1 MKRKTNGIF
10 IKRVVDDRDNGIY
23 VETDILQKTIT
34 IGRGIKR
41 KRLTQWEAA
50 RLSFL
55 LKRQL
60 DRLQGNYPKETARD
74 EDEFL
79 ICPHCGITEKSTA
92 NFCGNC
98 GCELNGGKKE
108 ETEEKKFE
116 RLWNNYLKSHKRV
129 LFITGGEG
137 GGVKMHIEDDL
148 KHFGIEKDEL
158 ESVKL
163 FRCENS
169 DFFREKLGINFAIG
183 ECERLNGK
191 APRKARIILDYD
203 ADFPNIVTRVISR

>member
-1 MKRKTNGIF
+1 MKGKTMKGKTNGIF
-10 IKRVVDDRDNGIY
+10 IKRVVDDRGNGIY

-41 KRLTQWEAA
+41 KRLTQWEAE

-74 EDEFL
+74 EAEFL
-79 ICPHCGITEKSTA
+79 ICPNCGKGEKSTA
-92 NFCGNC
+92 NFCENC

-116 RLWNNYLKSHKRV
+116 RILNNYFKSHKRIR
-129 LFITGGEG
+129 FITGGEG
-137 GGVKMHIEDDL
+137 E
-148 KHFGIEKDEL
+148 E
-158 ESVKL
+158 
-163 FRCENS
+163 
-169 DFFREKLGINFAIG
+169 
-183 ECERLNGK
+183 
-191 APRKARIILDYD
+191 
-203 ADFPNIVTRVISR
+203 